1 MIDESILEC
10 GKDEIMEQSDIV
22 NNSELEE
29 TSKVAE
35 PIPDYGNGIM
45 KQSDIDDLIKRLL
58 G

>member
-1 MIDESILEC
+1 MADESILEC
-10 GKDEIMEQSDIV
+10 RKDEIMEQSDIV
-22 NNSELEE
+22 NKFELEE
-29 TSKVAE
+29 TGKVGE